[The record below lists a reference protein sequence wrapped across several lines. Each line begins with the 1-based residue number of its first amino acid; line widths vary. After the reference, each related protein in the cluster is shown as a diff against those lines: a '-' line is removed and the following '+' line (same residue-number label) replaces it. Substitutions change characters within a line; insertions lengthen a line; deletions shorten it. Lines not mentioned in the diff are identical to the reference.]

1 MNHEW
6 LWAALFW
13 RAYQVGPEIVAW
25 LNLAVVLAVLGLAY
39 LVARRESGSARAER
53 GLGERPRWLR
63 VRPGRHRARGRDPNG
78 RALLDGAPAGRS
90 GPRLGLSPEPPHD
103 EEGRAEPGG
112 IELGPEGP
120 CGREPLRGHR
130 VLHDRLA
137 SSALGVVMGAEARQA
152 ERVHEGLVAAEYARG
167 RLREADR
174 LAAQLVAHVGEQAT
188 LDLPLRRC
196 RAHAASLL
204 RSTPAA
210 GANQAGLD
218 SRKSD
223 ALALVG
229 VQIERWAAARD
240 RPCASACGAH
250 AGRCSP
256 SRGRLRRRR
265 AAAIP
270 GRRCSSPARG
280 AGSVGPGTARAAPC
294 SCAGSGWTCGR
305 RTGRSPLLA

>member
-137 SSALGVVMGAEARQA
+137 SSALGVVMGAEAVPRSCRESIA
-152 ERVHEGLVAAEYARG
+152 FDPGGG
-167 RLREADR
+167 RESGRPR
-174 LAAQLVAHVGEQAT
+174 LAQ
-188 LDLPLRRC
+188 
-196 RAHAASLL
+196 
-204 RSTPAA
+204 
-210 GANQAGLD
+210 
-218 SRKSD
+218 K
-223 ALALVG
+223 
-229 VQIERWAAARD
+229 
-240 RPCASACGAH
+240 
-250 AGRCSP
+250 
-256 SRGRLRRRR
+256 
-265 AAAIP
+265 
-270 GRRCSSPARG
+270 
-280 AGSVGPGTARAAPC
+280 
-294 SCAGSGWTCGR
+294 
-305 RTGRSPLLA
+305 